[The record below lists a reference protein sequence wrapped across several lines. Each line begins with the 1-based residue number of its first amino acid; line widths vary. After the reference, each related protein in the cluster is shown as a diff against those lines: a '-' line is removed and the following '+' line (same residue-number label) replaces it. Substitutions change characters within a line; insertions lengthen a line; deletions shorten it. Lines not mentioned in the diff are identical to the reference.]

1 MFCIC
6 ANRKLRFH
14 ETIFLRTALDQSCN
28 ILARLFTSLRG
39 ISLGRTGYVS
49 SRIQFHLNPL
59 GINFSSHGQMK
70 LLKHRSIFYHFHIL
84 SKLFRGLDDELYVI
98 EKHPIYENNQIHLLT
113 KHANIK
119 FVFQDILK
127 TSNYSLCQKCPW
139 IC

>member
-1 MFCIC
+1 M
-6 ANRKLRFH
+6 L
-14 ETIFLRTALDQSCN
+14 S
-28 ILARLFTSLRG
+28 G

-84 SKLFRGLDDELYVI
+84 SKLFRGLDDELHVI
-98 EKHPIYENNQIHLLT
+98 EKNSIYENNQIHLLT

-119 FVFQDILK
+119 FVLQDRLK
-127 TSNYSLCQKCPW
+127 TSIPIILCVKSVLGYAKKLQ
-139 IC
+139 ICFSGTYNRSILLSGKQL